1 MTKVNYKSDFDAILR
16 IKDCSG
22 EDLEWPTF
30 DWYAKL
36 YTIQY
41 GRDNKA
47 NMYVASCV
55 GGVCTNCFNDNGYI
69 HIVVDNHHLGIGTL
83 AVEFVAKIPDAKY
96 PDEHHR
102 IVTPQALDIELVTGK
117 GDCAPV
123 FEAVITV
130 PVHGGMTKAEIEG
143 LLAAGGY
150 TRELTFGFSNRD
162 AEDWSADH
170 PGVWFNRTAGAFYRD
185 GALAEAGDGCYN
197 EVAEDGTVRANTR
210 MVFRCN
216 DTRYRFAG
224 RELVN
229 LDWATGDAPRR
240 VFRVPSLNAHPG
252 LFYIDRGY
260 ISVHASEPC
269 RISLK
274 GLYWHEDGSG
284 YYEGIPLSEFSVS
297 CGRFCKAHI
306 EGDELVVEEGATGG
320 KEYWIHLCLP
330 QRESIQIPPTV
341 IGVRIRPDGS
351 KVFYR
356 CPSTNMSLH
365 VLPPPSDE
373 NFLLELL
380 QTYVSPRGKH
390 AKEIRSRDLH
400 QRNRAQY
407 EVWQRSRPRVGGS
420 VLDKYKRVWRWKKLT
435 LCRKFDKDGNL
446 SHKIVRGNHALFRIR
461 IRHCGVWSEWGY
473 FHVDFLGEGKVK
485 VRRSQPLHRAGG
497 RPHPLDEE
505 DIDAMFKR

>member
-170 PGVWFNRTAGAFYRD
+170 PACGSTARRGLSTAT
-185 GALAEAGDGCYN
+185 ALWPRPATAATMKWLRMARC
-197 EVAEDGTVRANTR
+197 APIRAW
-210 MVFRCN
+210 C
-216 DTRYRFAG
+216 
-224 RELVN
+224 
-229 LDWATGDAPRR
+229 
-240 VFRVPSLNAHPG
+240 S
-252 LFYIDRGY
+252 
-260 ISVHASEPC
+260 
-269 RISLK
+269 
-274 GLYWHEDGSG
+274 
-284 YYEGIPLSEFSVS
+284 
-297 CGRFCKAHI
+297 
-306 EGDELVVEEGATGG
+306 GAT
-320 KEYWIHLCLP
+320 
-330 QRESIQIPPTV
+330 IPAT
-341 IGVRIRPDGS
+341 D
-351 KVFYR
+351 
-356 CPSTNMSLH
+356 
-365 VLPPPSDE
+365 
-373 NFLLELL
+373 
-380 QTYVSPRGKH
+380 
-390 AKEIRSRDLH
+390 SRVA
-400 QRNRAQY
+400 N
-407 EVWQRSRPRVGGS
+407 W
-420 VLDKYKRVWRWKKLT
+420 
-435 LCRKFDKDGNL
+435 
-446 SHKIVRGNHALFRIR
+446 
-461 IRHCGVWSEWGY
+461 
-473 FHVDFLGEGKVK
+473 
-485 VRRSQPLHRAGG
+485 
-497 RPHPLDEE
+497 
-505 DIDAMFKR
+505 